1 MYDYAM
7 IAELAKS
14 RHADLIQEAMET
26 RRALRVPASNKLLQ
40 LIKTLTLVLFHL

>member
-1 MYDYAM
+1 MYEYAM

-26 RRALRVPASNKLLQ
+26 RRALQVPERNRLLQ
-40 LIKTLTLVLFHL
+40 LIKTLTLVLF